1 MIETLTRAGAL
12 LALLACMG
20 CTVESSGKT
29 DSAIAPV
36 PVVDSLTGLAADV
49 DQVPRAADAPMVRD
63 VRAPSTAA
71 QDTVVPVPMV
81 TVPVVPVPEP
91 LAVQTMPVTPPPGRR
106 VSSDTSSITATPD
119 ELRTLRGALAIPVE
133 GVRAGELRDTY
144 TESRGGRL
152 HEAIDI
158 AAARGTPVLSVA
170 DGRVLKRY
178 SSVPGGLM
186 IYAADAS
193 DSFIFMYGHLE
204 RYADG
209 VTEGMTVR
217 RGQLL
222 GYVGTSGN
230 APPNAP
236 HLHFAIARGRPSAA
250 WWRGVPVNPYPLLVP

>member
-1 MIETLTRAGAL
+1 MIETTIDSVRRATPV

-29 DSAIAPV
+29 DSAIV
-36 PVVDSLTGLAADV
+36 PAGPVDSLSGLAAEV
-49 DQVPRAADAPMVRD
+49 EQVSRAADARV
-63 VRAPSTAA
+63 APVVETP
-71 QDTVVPVPMV
+71 VPVETM
-81 TVPVVPVPEP
+81 PVVP
-91 LAVQTMPVTPPPGRR
+91 APGRR
-106 VSSDTSSITATPD
+106 VSTDTSSITATSD
-119 ELRTLRGALAIPVE
+119 ELRKLRGALAIPVE
-133 GVRAGELRDTY
+133 GVRAAELRDTY

-186 IYAADAS
+186 LYAADAS
-193 DSFIFMYGHLE
+193 DTFIFMYGHLE

-217 RGQLL
+217 RGQLV